1 MEPREGKNLAQVGQ
15 IRSQDL
21 GLGHNLVLPRLLS
34 YNSLCLHSVPYMPIL
49 YILSYPVN
57 KNQEFCEISEKQSL
71 TQLNLVTFLLSG
83 QEREVY
89 L

>member
-15 IRSQDL
+15 IHSQDL

-49 YILSYPVN
+49 YILS
-57 KNQEFCEISEKQSL
+57 L
-71 TQLNLVTFLLSG
+71 TL
-83 QEREVY
+83 
-89 L
+89 